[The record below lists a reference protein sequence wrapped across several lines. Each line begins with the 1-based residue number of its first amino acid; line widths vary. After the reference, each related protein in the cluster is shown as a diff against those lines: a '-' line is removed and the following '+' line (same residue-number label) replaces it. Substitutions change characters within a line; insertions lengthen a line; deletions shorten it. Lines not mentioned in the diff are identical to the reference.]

1 MSKEEDW
8 KELEEWQ
15 DKQNEIKQKNN
26 VKEFKAKE
34 YRGTEIFT
42 KLISKLLGS
51 VFSIFVIIFIIA
63 VIVSMFYIKSLF
75 GIYASVNVKKRLKN
89 EYRGQKFV
97 VVNDYGKDIVC
108 AGVSTILT
116 TTVNAILK
124 FNDQA
129 IELSQEKDI
138 VLTVLIEDEVT
149 SKLLENMVELLYE
162 LEESYPKNITIRK
175 RDN

>member
-1 MSKEEDW
+1 MIKVSVLKENR
-8 KELEEWQ
+8 KY
-15 DKQNEIKQKNN
+15 KKI
-26 VKEFKAKE
+26 
-34 YRGTEIFT
+34 TI
-42 KLISKLLGS
+42 LGH
-51 VFSIFVIIFIIA
+51 A
-63 VIVSMFYIKSLF
+63 MYD
-75 GIYASVNVKKRLKN
+75 
-89 EYRGQKFV
+89 
-97 VVNDYGKDIVC
+97 DYGKDIVC

>member
-1 MSKEEDW
+1 M
-8 KELEEWQ
+8 
-15 DKQNEIKQKNN
+15 IKVVYSSNS
-26 VKEFKAKE
+26 
-34 YRGTEIFT
+34 
-42 KLISKLLGS
+42 LIVTGH
-51 VFSIFVIIFIIA
+51 A
-63 VIVSMFYIKSLF
+63 NYD
-75 GIYASVNVKKRLKN
+75 
-89 EYRGQKFV
+89 
-97 VVNDYGKDIVC
+97 DYGKDIVC

-175 RDN
+175 RDNL

>member
-1 MSKEEDW
+1 M
-8 KELEEWQ
+8 
-15 DKQNEIKQKNN
+15 IK
-26 VKEFKAKE
+26 
-34 YRGTEIFT
+34 
-42 KLISKLLGS
+42 
-51 VFSIFVIIFIIA
+51 
-63 VIVSMFYIKSLF
+63 IK
-75 GIYASVNVKKRLKN
+75 VKKDEEIIREISINGHAL
-89 EYRGQKFV
+89 YD
-97 VVNDYGKDIVC
+97 DYGKDIVC

>member
-1 MSKEEDW
+1 M
-8 KELEEWQ
+8 
-15 DKQNEIKQKNN
+15 I
-26 VKEFKAKE
+26 
-34 YRGTEIFT
+34 TIT
-42 KLISKLLGS
+42 
-51 VFSIFVIIFIIA
+51 
-63 VIVSMFYIKSLF
+63 
-75 GIYASVNVKKRLKN
+75 LKN
-89 EYRGQKFV
+89 EGKALKQIIFHGHAMY
-97 VVNDYGKDIVC
+97 DYGKDIVC

-175 RDN
+175 RDNWWKKWF

>member
-1 MSKEEDW
+1 MYD
-8 KELEEWQ
+8 
-15 DKQNEIKQKNN
+15 
-26 VKEFKAKE
+26 
-34 YRGTEIFT
+34 
-42 KLISKLLGS
+42 
-51 VFSIFVIIFIIA
+51 
-63 VIVSMFYIKSLF
+63 
-75 GIYASVNVKKRLKN
+75 
-89 EYRGQKFV
+89 
-97 VVNDYGKDIVC
+97 DYGKDIVC

-175 RDN
+175 RDNWWKKWF